1 MRTPRTVSAIA
12 REFGVAPR
20 TIHRDLRALRNQ
32 GFIYTSSRRPGAGI
46 QVPATWNETSTT
58 QQALLRHYEGLIRQ
72 LPPTSVELLNLLAL
86 SDSGW
91 GERELSELT
100 RVRADSDLR
109 LDLDAAM
116 DAGLIARRSSR
127 FEFESALAR
136 QSVAYSMNTA
146 TRAEL
151 SARIVDLLRSSPPAD
166 NPSQSVAHHALEA
179 GSHIGPG
186 QATRILVEAAEEANV
201 SGEYRKALD
210 WCDRADS
217 AGLAVTDAD
226 AAMLA
231 EQRAIALY
239 RMDHRDEA
247 FTAISLSFQLYRSAK
262 LTDEA
267 LRVAAYPLA
276 VYWKPEL
283 VDLLEDAMQLAPE
296 HSVERATLL
305 SRYGMAVGQGA
316 GDLQGGREAFRK
328 AADIFRSTSDV
339 DQLLWTCTR
348 GAAVC
353 IDHLDIESGA
363 AFAGEALELGVRS
376 KSPEATQY
384 SHDRAAKILMIKGDA
399 IGARLHGL
407 AALREAERS
416 GAPTRKREAM
426 VVAQAVFSLTAE
438 FKSASRYADEVIS
451 RLVKGNVTPHFVVA
465 QRALFSFELGDEA
478 TGQRF
483 LDDAVNLLGSSRLA
497 QDVFS
502 VSAMALIADRFDR
515 RHLFRLVVPV
525 LEVAKQ
531 SSWLPVFGPILLTM
545 EALAWLNNAT
555 EADPEEMLRQVHRH
569 KSTVPGISNSH
580 LRVALDSLDQIAGR
594 IESKLGRYDRAKVHF
609 EHAIDAA
616 NSGHSRAERLRTTL
630 QMLTLLS
637 GPDGLRGH
645 GDPEHMAAQAGE
657 EARGI
662 GMEGLARRFDELRA
676 PGHTSATASPL
687 TDRQSEILELV
698 ALGLTNAEIASRL
711 VISEHTVIGHVRNLL
726 IVLQAANRAEAVSN
740 AYIHGLLPGSSGQ
753 TTRSL

>member
-1 MRTPRTVSAIA
+1 MSSIA
-12 REFGVAPR
+12 REFGVTPR
-20 TIHRDLRALRNQ
+20 TIHRDLRTLRSQ
-32 GFIYTSSRRPGAGI
+32 GFVYASSRRPGAGI
-46 QVPATWNETSTT
+46 QVPATRNEASMT

-72 LPPTSVELLNLLAL
+72 LPSTSVELLHLLAL

-91 GERELSELT
+91 DERQLGKLM
-100 RVRADSDLR
+100 RVRANSDLR
-109 LDLDAAM
+109 LDLDAVM
-116 DAGLIARRSSR
+116 DAGLIAHRSSR

-136 QSVAYSMNTA
+136 RSVAYSMNAA

-151 SARIVDLLRSSPPAD
+151 SGRIVDLLRSSPPAD
-166 NPSQSVAHHALEA
+166 NPRQSLAHHALEA
-179 GSHIGPG
+179 GSHVEPG
-186 QATRILVEAAEEANV
+186 QAIRILVEAAEEANV
-201 SGEYRKALD
+201 SGEYQKALD

-217 AGLAVTDAD
+217 AGLAVTDED
-226 AAMLA
+226 TAMLA
-231 EQRAIALY
+231 EQRAIAWY
-239 RMDHRDEA
+239 RMDRRDEA
-247 FTAISLSFQLYRSAK
+247 FTAISLSFRLYRSAERIG
-262 LTDEA
+262 EA
-267 LRVAAYPLA
+267 LRVAAYPFA

-296 HSVERATLL
+296 HSAERAALL

-316 GDLQGGREAFRK
+316 RDLQAGREAFRK
-328 AADIFRSTSDV
+328 AADIFRSTGDV

-353 IDHLDIESGA
+353 VDHLDLESGA
-363 AFAGEALELGVRS
+363 AFADEALELGVRS
-376 KSPEATQY
+376 KSPEAIQY
-384 SHDRAAKILMIKGDA
+384 SHDRAAKTLVIKGDA
-399 IGARLHGL
+399 RGARLHAL

-416 GAPTRKREAM
+416 GAPTRKREAL
-426 VVAQAVFSLTAE
+426 VQAQSVFSLTAE
-438 FKSASRYADEVIS
+438 FELACRCADEVIS
-451 RLVKGNVTPHFVVA
+451 GFAPSDVKPHFVVA

-545 EALAWLNNAT
+545 EALAWLNNAG
-555 EADPEEMLRQVHRH
+555 EADPDDMLRQIHRH
-569 KSTVPGISNSH
+569 KSSVPGISNSH

-594 IESKLGRYDRAKVHF
+594 IESKLGRYDQAKVHF
-609 EHAIDAA
+609 EQAIDAA
-616 NSGHSRAERLRTTL
+616 NSGHNRAERLRTTL

-637 GPDGLRGH
+637 GAGALRSH
-645 GDPEHMAAQAGE
+645 GNPESVAAQAGQ
-657 EARGI
+657 EARGM
-662 GMEGLARRFDELRA
+662 GMEGLARRFDELRVL
-676 PGHTSATASPL
+676 GHTSAAASPL

-726 IVLQAANRAEAVSN
+726 IVLHAANRAEAVSN
-740 AYIHGLLPGSSGQ
+740 AYLHGFLPGSSDQ
-753 TTRSL
+753 ITRSL